1 MFVTHAEM
9 QLFFFFFFHVLMSN
23 VAFMYIVLSMA
34 VLVDFCSAYP
44 IALQS

>member
-1 MFVTHAEM
+1 MFVSHTEM
-9 QLFFFFFFHVLMSN
+9 QHLFFFHMLMSK
-23 VAFMYIVLSMA
+23 VAFMYIAVSMA